1 MAKCCIPG
9 CENEMQCPS
18 TGTCKN
24 CYSNILSWSK
34 RSAED
39 ILNRQKR
46 IGLFA
51 NRMQT
56 ISHNVSIM
64 TPKKLKLKAI
74 PGQVKSPP
82 IKINSKKRK
91 II

>member
-1 MAKCCIPG
+1 MAKCCISG
-9 CENEMQCPS
+9 CENEMECPS

-24 CYSNILSWSK
+24 CYQNILNWSK
-34 RSAED
+34 RPSED

-56 ISHNVSIM
+56 ISHNISIM
-64 TPKKLKLKAI
+64 TPKKLKLKGM
-74 PGQVKSPP
+74 PGQ
-82 IKINSKKRK
+82 IKNFSQQNKKK
-91 II
+91 NIK

>member
-1 MAKCCIPG
+1 MAKCCIAG

-24 CYSNILSWSK
+24 CYQNILNWSK
-34 RSAED
+34 RSSED
-39 ILNRQKR
+39 ILYRQKR

-56 ISHNVSIM
+56 ISHNISIM
-64 TPKKLKLKAI
+64 TPKKLKLKGM
-74 PGQVKSPP
+74 PGQ
-82 IKINSKKRK
+82 IKNHPTKQKKTK
-91 II
+91 IG

>member
-1 MAKCCIPG
+1 MRQCCIAG

-24 CYSNILSWSK
+24 CYQNILNWSK
-34 RSAED
+34 RSSDD
-39 ILNRQKR
+39 ILNRQRR

-56 ISHNVSIM
+56 ISTNISIM
-64 TPKKLKLKAI
+64 TPKKFKLKGM
-74 PGQVKSPP
+74 PGQ
-82 IKINSKKRK
+82 IKNHPAQIKKRK
-91 II
+91 VR